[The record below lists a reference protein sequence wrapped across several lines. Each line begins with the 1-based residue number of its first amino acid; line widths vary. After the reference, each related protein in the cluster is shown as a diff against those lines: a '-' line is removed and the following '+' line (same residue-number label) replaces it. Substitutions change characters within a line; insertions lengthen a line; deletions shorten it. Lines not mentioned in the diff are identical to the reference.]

1 LTERIVSLL
10 TGDSDMPTGGHIYNR
25 HMSEEAAR
33 HGVSLEMIPL
43 DRSLDLARVPGQI
56 LIDSLVAWSAAARLP
71 GGDPRPMSALVH
83 QVPGGVEG
91 PTILRRARRLADLAL
106 YRKCDLIIAAST
118 YLGDELKAAG
128 LPKDRIRIVPP
139 GRNIPDD
146 ESASPACDLRRGRR
160 LVILNVANW
169 VPNKGILD
177 LLDAVEPISPDE
189 VVLHLVGSPDL
200 NRRHTRAI
208 RARLR
213 ASTLRGK
220 VVEHGSVPKS
230 HLSHFYAG
238 ADVVALT
245 SFEEGYGTVI
255 GEALAAGVPV
265 VAWNS
270 GNAPNLFTDGEA
282 GFLLPEGD
290 VNGVTNALQRLARDE
305 DLRSAL
311 SSGAWR
317 RGADLPTWH
326 QSGSLFFAALKE
338 VDNRPHGL
346 IAGRCSAL

>member
-1 LTERIVSLL
+1 MTERIISLL
-10 TGDSDMPTGGHIYNR
+10 TADSEAPTGGHIYNR

-33 HGVSLEMIPL
+33 HGAILEMIQL
-43 DRSLDLARVPGQI
+43 DRSFDLARVPGQI
-56 LIDSLVAWSAAARLP
+56 LVDSLVAWAAAGRVP
-71 GGDPRPMSALVH
+71 GGDPRPLSALVH

-106 YRKCDLIIAAST
+106 YRKCDLIIAASI
-118 YLGDELKAAG
+118 YLGHELIAAG
-128 LPKDRIRIVPP
+128 IPGDRIRIVPP
-139 GRNIPDD
+139 GRNLPDE
-146 ESASPACDLRRGRR
+146 ESVPPPYNLRRGRR

-220 VVEHGSVPKS
+220 VVEHGAVPKS
-230 HLSHFYAG
+230 HLGRFYAE

-255 GEALAAGVPV
+255 GEALGSGVPV
-265 VAWNS
+265 IAWNS
-270 GNAPNLFTDGEA
+270 GNAPNLFKDGEE
-282 GFLLPEGD
+282 GFLLPVGD
-290 VNGVTNALQRLARDE
+290 VNGLTNAIQRLARDE
-305 DLRSAL
+305 EFRFRL
-311 SSGAWR
+311 SFNAAN
-317 RGADLPTWH
+317 RGADLPTWS
-326 QSGSLFFAALKE
+326 QAGSLFFAALK
-338 VDNRPHGL
+338 
-346 IAGRCSAL
+346 

>member
-1 LTERIVSLL
+1 MTERVISLL

-33 HGVSLEMIPL
+33 HGALLEMIQL
-43 DRSLDLARVPGQI
+43 DRSFDLARVPGQI
-56 LIDSLVAWSAAARLP
+56 LIDSLVAWAAAGRVP
-71 GGDPRPMSALVH
+71 GDDPRPMSALVH

-118 YLGDELKAAG
+118 YLGDELIAAG
-128 LPKDRIRIVPP
+128 IPGDRIRIVPP

-146 ESASPACDLRRGRR
+146 ESAPPPYDLRRGKR

-177 LLDAVEPISPDE
+177 LLDAVQPMPPDE
-189 VVLHLVGSPDL
+189 VVLHLVGSPHL

-213 ASTLRGK
+213 ANTLRGK
-220 VVEHGSVPKS
+220 VVEHGAVPKS
-230 HLSHFYAG
+230 HMGRFYAG

-255 GEALAAGVPV
+255 GEALGAGVPV

-270 GNAPNLFTDGEA
+270 GNAPNLVVDGKE
-282 GFLLPEGD
+282 GFLLPVRD
-290 VNGVTNALQRLARDE
+290 VAGLTNAIQRLVRDE
-305 DLRSAL
+305 ELRCTL
-311 SSGAWR
+311 SSNAAN
-317 RGADLPTWH
+317 RGANLPIW
-326 QSGSLFFAALKE
+326 SEAGSLFFAALKE
-338 VDNRPHGL
+338 VESRRLKRRTPQT
-346 IAGRCSAL
+346 